1 MPMLSREL
9 IADSI
14 EIMITAHAFDAM
26 VLLTNCDKITP
37 GMLMAAARLNIP
49 SLILSGG
56 PMDTGCHQGKRV
68 CYTDLMEAEGKVER
82 GQMTEQELAEFEE
95 VAVSGPGAC
104 AMMGTANTMNMLTE
118 ALGMTLTDNALTP
131 ATSGARVAL
140 ARRAGRKIMELHAR
154 NILPRDILTP
164 AAFRNALAVDMAV
177 GGSTNTCLH
186 LPAIAS
192 EAGLELGLPD
202 FSRAAAEVPHLVLLK
217 PAGCH
222 FPLDFYNAGGVAGL
236 MTELLEH
243 GLIQPDC
250 RTATGRTMGE
260 NLSGRRVL
268 DSDVIRPVKNPLSPT
283 GGLAVLHGSLAPE
296 GAVVKKAAVAPEMLT
311 HAGPARVFER
321 EEEALAAIFGG
332 KILPGD
338 VVVIRYEGPKGG
350 PGMREQLLP
359 TSAIIGMKLGKSVAL
374 VTDGRFSGATQGA
387 CVGHVTP
394 EAYLGGPIAL
404 VRRGT
409 SSVSTSRPGR
419 SSWTSRRTSWPSV
432 RKSGSS
438 RSTPRCRRARCSSAT
453 AAWSGRPRAAR
464 SWSETTSRV
473 QGIRPTGHPA
483 FHPLTAGSLEPS
495 LRFPAPAFHRACQDL
510 RAPCVSA
517 RLRRRLC
524 FSATWPIVIEGRS
537 SIRRDHGRISDRT
550 TRGAVAGAPAP
561 EEPAAVRT
569 PNAAG
574 VGRGLRGLPC
584 DALTDTS
591 RPISGASAIRPATA
605 AASAPAA
612 RGKGSSRFSRTS

>member
-1 MPMLSREL
+1 M
-9 IADSI
+9 
-14 EIMITAHAFDAM
+14 
-26 VLLTNCDKITP
+26 
-37 GMLMAAARLNIP
+37 NI
-49 SLILSGG
+49 
-56 PMDTGCHQGKRV
+56 
-68 CYTDLMEAEGKVER
+68 
-82 GQMTEQELAEFEE
+82 LA
-95 VAVSGPGAC
+95 
-104 AMMGTANTMNMLTE
+104 E

-140 ARRAGRKIMELHAR
+140 ARRAGRKIMELHAQ
-154 NILPRDILTP
+154 NTLPRDILTP

-236 MTELLEH
+236 MAELLEH

-260 NLSGRRVL
+260 NLSDRRVL
-268 DSDVIRPVKNPLSPT
+268 DFDVIRPVTNPLSPT

-296 GAVVKKAAVAPEMLT
+296 GAVVKKAAVAPEMMT
-311 HAGPARVFER
+311 HRGPARVFEQ
-321 EEEALAAIFGG
+321 EEAALAAIFGG

-359 TSAIIGMKLGKSVAL
+359 TSAIIGMNLGKSVAL

-404 VRRGT
+404 VREGDPIRIDIPAGT
-409 SSVSTSRPGR
+409 IELDVPADVLAERQKEWKLPEH
-419 SSWTSRRTSWPSV
+419 
-432 RKSGSS
+432 
-438 RSTPRCRRARCSSAT
+438 T
-453 AAWSGRPRAAR
+453 ALPKG
-464 SWSETTSRV
+464 T
-473 QGIRPTGHPA
+473 
-483 FHPLTAGSLEPS
+483 LLE
-495 LRFPAPAFHRACQDL
+495 RY
-510 RAPCVSA
+510 
-517 RLRRRLC
+517 RRLVGP
-524 FSATWPIVIEGRS
+524 A
-537 SIRRDHGRISDRT
+537 
-550 TRGAVAGAPAP
+550 TRGAVL
-561 EEPAAVRT
+561 E
-569 PNAAG
+569 
-574 VGRGLRGLPC
+574 
-584 DALTDTS
+584 
-591 RPISGASAIRPATA
+591 
-605 AASAPAA
+605 
-612 RGKGSSRFSRTS
+612 

>member
-1 MPMLSREL
+1 MAHSDSPRGPLRSSVMTKGVDRATHRSLLYSMGWRAEHLDKPLVAVVNSFNELMPGHVHLNGLCQAIKLGIAEAGGTPLEFPTIAVCDGLATGHKGMRMPMPSREL

-68 CYTDLMEAEGKVER
+68 CYNDLMEAEGKVER
-82 GQMTEQELAEFEE
+82 GLMTEQELAGFEE
-95 VAVSGPGAC
+95 VAVWGPGAC
-104 AMMGTANTMNMLTE
+104 AMMGTANTMNILAE

-154 NILPRDILTP
+154 NTLPRDILTP

-268 DSDVIRPVKNPLSPT
+268 DSDVIRPVTNPLSPT
-283 GGLAVLHGSLAPE
+283 GGLAVLYGSLAPE
-296 GAVVKKAAVAPEMLT
+296 GAVVKKAAVAPEMMT
-311 HAGPARVFER
+311 HRGPARVFEQ
-321 EEEALAAIFGG
+321 EEAALAAIFGG

-359 TSAIIGMKLGKSVAL
+359 TSAIIGMNLGKSVAL

-404 VRRGT
+404 VREGDLIRIDIPAGT
-409 SSVSTSRPGR
+409 IELDVPADVLAE
-419 SSWTSRRTSWPSV
+419 RRKEWKLPEH
-432 RKSGSS
+432 
-438 RSTPRCRRARCSSAT
+438 T
-453 AAWSGRPRAAR
+453 ALPKG
-464 SWSETTSRV
+464 T
-473 QGIRPTGHPA
+473 
-483 FHPLTAGSLEPS
+483 LLE
-495 LRFPAPAFHRACQDL
+495 RY
-510 RAPCVSA
+510 
-517 RLRRRLC
+517 RRLVGP
-524 FSATWPIVIEGRS
+524 A
-537 SIRRDHGRISDRT
+537 
-550 TRGAVAGAPAP
+550 TRGAVL
-561 EEPAAVRT
+561 E
-569 PNAAG
+569 
-574 VGRGLRGLPC
+574 
-584 DALTDTS
+584 
-591 RPISGASAIRPATA
+591 
-605 AASAPAA
+605 
-612 RGKGSSRFSRTS
+612 